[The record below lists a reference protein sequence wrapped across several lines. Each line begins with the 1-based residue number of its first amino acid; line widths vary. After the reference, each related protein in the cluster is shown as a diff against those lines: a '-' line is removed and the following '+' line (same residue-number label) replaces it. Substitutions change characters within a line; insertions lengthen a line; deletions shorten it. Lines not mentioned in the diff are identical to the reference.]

1 MTSVK
6 PWPCGRFV
14 EGDPAVL
21 HTVGAECSVF
31 PKTAYSCSVI
41 FRFVIQL
48 QPNGLFFMQNPR
60 VTSII
65 LATVDFQ
72 FWKRRKCILDTQ
84 NGSWGVC
91 WSIGSGSESVREP
104 LSDFGVPKTKPQGGS
119 KSIWLGP
126 VLCSEAFSFF
136 HSFSRFPK
144 KGLTRISEV
153 RFDSAGSIVDAF
165 SCFFS

>member
-48 QPNGLFFMQNPR
+48 QPNGLFFMKNPR

-72 FWKRRKCILDTQ
+72 VGKRRKCILGLKK
-84 NGSWGVC
+84 GSWGVW

-119 KSIWLGP
+119 KSIWLRP
-126 VLCSEAFSFF
+126 VQCSEEYSFF
-136 HSFSRFPK
+136 TVFLVSRKRGSLVFLK
-144 KGLTRISEV
+144 CVLTRQ
-153 RFDSAGSIVDAF
+153 AP
-165 SCFFS
+165 